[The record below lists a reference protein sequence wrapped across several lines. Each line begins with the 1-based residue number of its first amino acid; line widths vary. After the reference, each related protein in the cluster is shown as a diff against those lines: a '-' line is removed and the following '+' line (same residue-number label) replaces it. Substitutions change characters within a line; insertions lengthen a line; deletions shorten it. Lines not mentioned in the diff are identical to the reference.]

1 MQVLP
6 VQGLFKVDPELKEVF
21 LSPEEIKKREDAA
34 AAAQAWQEATQRID
48 CLASSIKIRETMEI
62 APEDS
67 ITL

>member
-1 MQVLP
+1 MWSLI
-6 VQGLFKVDPELKEVF
+6 LLEDPELNEVF

-48 CLASSIKIRETMEI
+48 CLASSIKIRETVEI